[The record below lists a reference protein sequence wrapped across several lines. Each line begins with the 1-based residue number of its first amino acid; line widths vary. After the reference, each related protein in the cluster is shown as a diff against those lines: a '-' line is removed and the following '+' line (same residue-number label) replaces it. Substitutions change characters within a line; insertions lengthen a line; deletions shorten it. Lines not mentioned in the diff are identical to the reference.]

1 MEGYT
6 RIKIKILDRYIIR
19 EFLPPFLLGL
29 ILFGFILIM
38 NRMIIFTDL
47 LLVPGVTFKIIG
59 QLLWN
64 LLVPFIIFIIPMSI
78 LFTSIMLFG
87 RLIHD
92 NEFLALKSCG
102 VHPVRI
108 FLPILIFGVLSMI
121 VLLLLG
127 FETIP
132 KANRS
137 FRSHLFKLSKQKI
150 AMALEEKV
158 FNEYAPNI
166 TVFIDTVT
174 QEEDVFKGILVADQT
189 KENLEQVL
197 FAHDGHIQ
205 FDNDRQELS
214 LNLKKGSIHPLN
226 RDMNVSNYRLLS
238 FGEYDFSISLSS
250 SKLNEFHKTDKEMST
265 SELSRFMHKQGLSL
279 QQTLFYQL
287 EWHRRFA
294 FPVAC
299 LIFSLLGPAIGLWCK
314 WPGKGSSFALSI
326 AVLMLYYILMTIG
339 AKLLYSANLPAY
351 FAAWLPNVIV
361 LLFSFWLIKRIVKA

>member
-1 MEGYT
+1 M
-6 RIKIKILDRYIIR
+6 IKIFDRYIIR
-19 EFLPPFLLGL
+19 EFFPSFLLGL
-29 ILFGFILIM
+29 IIFGFILIM

-47 LLVPGVTFKIIG
+47 LLVPGVTCKIIG

-64 LLVPFIIFIIPMSI
+64 LLLPFIIFIIPMSI

-166 TVFIDTVT
+166 TVFIDQFT
-174 QEEDVFKGILVADQT
+174 QEDDVFEGIIVADQT
-189 KENLEQVL
+189 KETLEQVL
-197 FAHDGHIQ
+197 FARDGQIK

-214 LNLKKGSIHPLN
+214 LNLKQGSIHPLN
-226 RDMNVSNYRLLS
+226 RDLNESNYRLLS

-250 SKLNEFHKTDKEMST
+250 SKLNELHKSDKEMST
-265 SELSRFMHKQGLSL
+265 PELSRLICKQGLSL
-279 QQTLFYQL
+279 RQKMSYQL
-287 EWHRRFA
+287 EWHRRLA

-326 AVLMLYYILMTIG
+326 AVLLLYYILMTIG
-339 AKLLYSANLPAY
+339 ARLLYSAHLPAY
-351 FAAWLPNVIV
+351 FAAWLPNLI
-361 LLFSFWLIKRIVKA
+361 LLLLSFRLINRIVKV